1 MLTCEVVEK
10 AAYRYSW
17 RHLKE
22 GDGRRESEREEWRC
36 CWKELLV
43 RGGKGWWEGGADE
56 SVRQA
61 IIELRP
67 WPRSSA
73 TFHVKHHGIRPEIP
87 RLGPCLAI
95 RILRSA
101 SCHLCLAA
109 WILLPASCYPRQVFR
124 LLLFGLEESH
134 ASDWMPW
141 LSRYMERAG
150 TCPGGSVILKG
161 ALYIALVVITKRPI
175 IEHHETS
182 PGG

>member
-1 MLTCEVVEK
+1 MKCEVVEE
-10 AAYRYSW
+10 ATYRYCW

-22 GDGRRESEREEWRC
+22 GDGRRESEREEWRG
-36 CWKELLV
+36 CWKGLLEGG
-43 RGGKGWWEGGADE
+43 GGKGCWQGVVTDE

-73 TFHVKHHGIRPEIP
+73 TFDVKHHGIRPEIP

-109 WILLPASCYPRQVFR
+109 WILLHASCYPRHVIW
-124 LLLFGLEESH
+124 GLMS
-134 ASDWMPW
+134 
-141 LSRYMERAG
+141 LSLKTGTLVVALYG
-150 TCPGGSVILKG
+150 TCGNLSGGGSIHC
-161 ALYIALVVITKRPI
+161 TRS
-175 IEHHETS
+175 HHGKTDN
-182 PGG
+182 